1 MSQSAIFELVGK
13 HYDEAAFQM
22 ELDRL
27 PIASPV
33 EMHITLRFLA
43 RYVPDAARVCDIGVG
58 GGIYSLALAQ
68 RGCAL
73 HFVDVSR
80 HLLEYVE
87 KKTRDA
93 GFGGQ
98 IVGST
103 YASATALG
111 AIDSA
116 EFDVVL
122 LLGPLYH
129 LLTEVDR
136 QSAVAES
143 RRLLKSGGLLFA
155 AGINRISAL
164 RELFRDFRNIPY
176 VTPEMAAGW
185 DIIRRRA
192 IDAGCA
198 PGSFLDGYLRDGN
211 VDPEHAPPIGYAHL
225 ATVGEFRALF
235 GAFDEIALAG
245 VESFT
250 APWQYRI
257 NELPEA
263 ERKLWLDLVETTSTT
278 AEGLAYSDHFLYIG
292 RAK

>member
-1 MSQSAIFELVGK
+1 MSQSPIFELVGK

-33 EMHITLRFLA
+33 EMNITLRFLA
-43 RYVPDAARVCDIGVG
+43 RYVPDAARVCEIGVG

-68 RGCAL
+68 RGCEL

-87 KKTRDA
+87 KKTREA
-93 GFGGQ
+93 GFGAQ

-143 RRLLKSGGLLFA
+143 KRLLKSGGLLFA

-185 DIIRRRA
+185 DVIRRRA

-198 PGSFLDGYLRDGN
+198 PDSFLDRYLRDGN

-250 APWQYRI
+250 APWQYRM
-257 NELPEA
+257 NELPEE
-263 ERKLWLDLVETTSTT
+263 ERRLWLDLVETTSTT
-278 AEGLAYSDHFLYIG
+278 AESLAYSDHFLYIG